1 MGDIK
6 GRKEAKGNFQIIVSP
21 KKSKKKLQI
30 IMKNILLLK
39 SNTSAITKFLIIGN
53 LLHIYSIK
61 NTYLNGKTVRK
72 S

>member
-1 MGDIK
+1 MGGK
-6 GRKEAKGNFQIIVSP
+6 NQKEIFKSSFLQ

-30 IMKNILLLK
+30 IMKNILLWK

-61 NTYLNGKTVRK
+61 NTYFNGKTVRK